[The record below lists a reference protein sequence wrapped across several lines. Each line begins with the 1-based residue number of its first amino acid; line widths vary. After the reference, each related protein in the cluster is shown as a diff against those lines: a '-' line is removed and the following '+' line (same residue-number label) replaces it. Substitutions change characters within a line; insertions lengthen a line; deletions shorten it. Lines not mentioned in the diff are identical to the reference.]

1 MKEQKMKDE
10 LFIRGNIPMTKGEVR
25 AVSIS
30 KLELEPNSI
39 LYDIGAGTGSVSIEA
54 ALAAKQ
60 GHVYAF
66 EQKPEGCDL
75 IAQNAEKFGV
85 RNLTIVSGKAPE
97 TLYGISNPD
106 RVFIGG
112 TGGNMTD
119 ILDYLLR
126 KNAGLKIVLNVI
138 TLESLNQAVSYI
150 NAKNLPAEIISL
162 QISKAEQIGPYHMM
176 QGQNPIYIITI
187 NG

>member
-1 MKEQKMKDE
+1 MRDE
-10 LFIRGNIPMTKGEVR
+10 LFIRGNIPMTKSEVR

-30 KLELEPNSI
+30 KLELEPDSI
-39 LYDIGAGTGSVSIEA
+39 LYDVGAGTGSVSVEA

-85 RNLTIVSGKAPE
+85 HNLTIVSGKAPE
-97 TLYGISNPD
+97 TFHGLPAPD

-112 TGGNMTD
+112 TGGNMTE
-119 ILDYLLR
+119 ILDELLQN
-126 KNAGLKIVLNVI
+126 NAGLRIVLNLI
-138 TLESLNQAVSYI
+138 ALESLNQALTYI
-150 NAKNLPAEIISL
+150 KEKNLSSEIVAL
-162 QISKAEQIGPYHMM
+162 QVSKAEKIGPYHMM

-187 NG
+187 HG

>member
-10 LFIRGNIPMTKGEVR
+10 LFIRGNIPMTKSEVR

-30 KLELEPNSI
+30 KLELKPDSI

-66 EQKPEGCDL
+66 EQKQEGCEL

-85 RNLTIVSGKAPE
+85 HNLTIVSGKAPE
-97 TLYGISNPD
+97 TLYGLPSPN

-112 TGGNMTD
+112 TGGNMTE
-119 ILDYLLR
+119 ILDYLFR
-126 KNAGLKIVLNVI
+126 TDANLKVVINVI
-138 TLESLNQAVSYI
+138 ALESLTQIVSYLKE
-150 NAKNLPAEIISL
+150 KNLQAETISL
-162 QISKAEQIGPYHMM
+162 QISKAETVGSYHMM
-176 QGQNPIYIITI
+176 RGHNPIYIITI
-187 NG
+187 H

>member
-1 MKEQKMKDE
+1 MRDE
-10 LFIRGNIPMTKGEVR
+10 LFIRGNIPMTKSEVR

-30 KLELEPNSI
+30 KLELEPDSI
-39 LYDIGAGTGSVSIEA
+39 IYDIGAGTGSVSIEA

-60 GHVYAF
+60 GHIYAF

-85 RNLTIVSGKAPE
+85 HNLTIVSGKAPE
-97 TLYGISNPD
+97 TLQGLPNPS

-112 TGGNMTD
+112 TGGNMAD
-119 ILDYLLR
+119 ILDGLLYHNSR
-126 KNAGLKIVLNVI
+126 LKIVLNMI
-138 TLESLNQAVSYI
+138 TLESLNQAVTYI
-150 NAKNLPAEIISL
+150 KNRNLQAEIVSL
-162 QISKAEQIGPYHMM
+162 QVAKAEKIGSYHML

-187 NG
+187 N